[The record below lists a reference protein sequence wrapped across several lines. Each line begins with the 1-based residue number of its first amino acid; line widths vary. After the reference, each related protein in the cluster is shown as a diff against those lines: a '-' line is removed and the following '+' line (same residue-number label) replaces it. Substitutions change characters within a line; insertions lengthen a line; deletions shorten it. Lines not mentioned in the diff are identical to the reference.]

1 MNSELES
8 IFFLPIWIGT
18 WIEKRIG
25 KGVKGVK
32 GVISYV
38 TIYFIVTSFLFIITN
53 GIEVWF
59 INQMFSFFNT
69 YLLLGMLY
77 VFFIYWKRSEQ
88 KS

>member
-1 MNSELES
+1 MNRELES

-18 WIEKRIG
+18 WIQKRVG
-25 KGVKGVK
+25 QGVK

-38 TIYFIVTSFLFIITN
+38 VIYFIVTTFLFIIMN

-59 INQMFSFFNT
+59 FDQMFSFFNT

-77 VFFIYWKRSEQ
+77 VIFNYWKRS
-88 KS
+88 K

>member
-1 MNSELES
+1 MNRELES

-25 KGVKGVK
+25 QGIK

-38 TIYFIVTSFLFIITN
+38 VIYFIVTTFLFIITN
-53 GIEVWF
+53 GIEVWG
-59 INQMFSFFNT
+59 IDQMFSFFNT

-77 VFFIYWKRSEQ
+77 VFFIYWKRVEQ

>member
-8 IFFLPIWIGT
+8 IFFLSIWIGA

-25 KGVKGVK
+25 QGVK

-38 TIYFIVTSFLFIITN
+38 VIYFIVTTFLFIFTN

-77 VFFIYWKRSEQ
+77 VFFIYWKSSEQ
-88 KS
+88 KT